1 MMRKF
6 SMMAAALGL
15 ALAGLPAMAP
25 VAAGAAQKAV
35 DTKSMKKAQ
44 KTKKVDVTADTMEI
58 QDDRNRAIFTGNVK
72 AVRDDV
78 TLYTDRLIVEYS
90 KVKDKDGNEKT
101 DATFLT
107 AEGHVKIVSPEQT
120 ITGNRAKMD
129 VKKELLWVTGNVA
142 IRKKK
147 TLVRGQKL
155 FANLKTNVSRVESG
169 GKGRVHGVFSTK

>member
-1 MMRKF
+1 MMRKL
-6 SMMAAALGL
+6 SMIATTLGV
-15 ALAGLPAMAP
+15 ALAVSPAMMP
-25 VAAGAAQKAV
+25 VTVHAAGKAV

-44 KTKKVDVTADTMEI
+44 ETKKVDVTADTMEI

-72 AVRDDV
+72 AVRNDV
-78 TLYTDRLIVEYS
+78 TLFTDRLIVEYS
-90 KVKDKDGNEKT
+90 KVKDKAGNEKT

-120 ITGNRAKMD
+120 ITGERARMD

-169 GKGRVHGVFSTK
+169 RKGRVHGVFSTK

>member
-1 MMRKF
+1 MMRKL
-6 SMMAAALGL
+6 SMIAAAFGL
-15 ALAGLPAMAP
+15 ALAALPAMAP
-25 VAAGAAQKAV
+25 VMAGAAQKAV

-44 KTKKVDVTADTMEI
+44 ETKKVDVTADTMEI

-72 AVRDDV
+72 AVRNDV

-90 KVKDKDGNEKT
+90 KAKDKAGNEKT

-107 AEGHVKIVSPEQT
+107 AEGHVKIISPEQT
-120 ITGNRAKMD
+120 ITGERARMD

-169 GKGRVHGVFSTK
+169 RKGRVHGIFSTK

>member
-1 MMRKF
+1 MMRKL

-15 ALAGLPAMAP
+15 GLMTLPAMVPHGAH
-25 VAAGAAQKAV
+25 AAQKAV

-44 KTKKVDVTADTMEI
+44 QTRKVDVTADAMEI
-58 QDDRNRAIFTGNVK
+58 QDDRNRAVFTGNVK

-90 KVKDKDGNEKT
+90 KVKDKAGNEKT

-120 ITGNRAKMD
+120 ITGERARMD
-129 VKKELLWVTGNVA
+129 VKKELLWVTGNVT

-155 FANLKTNVSRVESG
+155 FANLKTNVSRVEAG
-169 GKGRVHGVFSTK
+169 RKGRVHGVFSTK